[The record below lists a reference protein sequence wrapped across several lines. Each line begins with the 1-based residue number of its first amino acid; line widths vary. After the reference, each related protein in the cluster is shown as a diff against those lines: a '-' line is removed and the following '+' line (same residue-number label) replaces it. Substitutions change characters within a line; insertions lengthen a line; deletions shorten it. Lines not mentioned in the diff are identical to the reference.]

1 MWQVYQKLYRKGTEE
16 MTYKKK
22 KQKREELVIRSLD
35 IMQKIN
41 KLKLD
46 HNNPYMLKVIV
57 LKELNKELYQ
67 IKKEMERLENGK
79 RKAV

>member
-1 MWQVYQKLYRKGTEE
+1 

-22 KQKREELVIRSLD
+22 KQKREELVIRSLHV
-35 IMQKIN
+35 MQKIDM
-41 KLKLD
+41 LKRD

-57 LKELNKELYQ
+57 MKELNKELYQ
-67 IKKEMERLENGK
+67 IKKEMEQLEHGK

>member
-1 MWQVYQKLYRKGTEE
+1 

-22 KQKREELVIRSLD
+22 KQKKEELVIRSLD

-41 KLKLD
+41 KLKHD
-46 HNNPYMLKVIV
+46 HNNSYMLKVIV
-57 LKELNKELYQ
+57 MKELNKELYQ

-79 RKAV
+79 RKVV

>member
-1 MWQVYQKLYRKGTEE
+1 
-16 MTYKKK
+16 
-22 KQKREELVIRSLD
+22 
-35 IMQKIN
+35 MQKIY
-41 KLKLD
+41 KIKCD

-57 LKELNKELYQ
+57 MKELNKELYQ

>member
-1 MWQVYQKLYRKGTEE
+1 

-22 KQKREELVIRSLD
+22 KQKREKLVIRSVE

-41 KLKLD
+41 MLKCD
-46 HNNPYMLKVIV
+46 HKNPYLLKVIAM
-57 LKELNKELYQ
+57 KELNKELYQ

>member
-1 MWQVYQKLYRKGTEE
+1 

-22 KQKREELVIRSLD
+22 KQKREELVLRSLD

-41 KLKLD
+41 KLKHD
-46 HNNPYMLKVIV
+46 HHKPYMLKVIV
-57 LKELNKELYQ
+57 MKELNKELYQ
-67 IKKEMERLENGK
+67 IKKEMELLENGK

>member
-1 MWQVYQKLYRKGTEE
+1 

-35 IMQKIN
+35 IIQKIN
-41 KLKLD
+41 QLKSD
-46 HNNPYMLKVIV
+46 HHNPYMLKVIV
-57 LKELNKELYQ
+57 MKELNKELYQ

-79 RKAV
+79 RKVV

>member
-1 MWQVYQKLYRKGTEE
+1 

-46 HNNPYMLKVIV
+46 HNNPYVLKVIV
-57 LKELNKELYQ
+57 MKELNKELYQ

>member
-1 MWQVYQKLYRKGTEE
+1 

-22 KQKREELVIRSLD
+22 KQKREELVIRSLN

-41 KLKLD
+41 KLKHD
-46 HNNPYMLKVIV
+46 YHNPYMLKVIV
-57 LKELNKELYQ
+57 MKELNKELYQ

-79 RKAV
+79 RKVV

>member
-1 MWQVYQKLYRKGTEE
+1 

-41 KLKLD
+41 KLKND
-46 HNNPYMLKVIV
+46 RHNPYMLKVIV
-57 LKELNKELYQ
+57 MKELNKELYQ

-79 RKAV
+79 RKAI

>member
-1 MWQVYQKLYRKGTEE
+1 

-22 KQKREELVIRSLD
+22 KQKKEELVIRSLD

-41 KLKLD
+41 KLKND
-46 HNNPYMLKVIV
+46 HHNPYMLKVIV
-57 LKELNKELYQ
+57 MKELNKELYQ

-79 RKAV
+79 RKAI